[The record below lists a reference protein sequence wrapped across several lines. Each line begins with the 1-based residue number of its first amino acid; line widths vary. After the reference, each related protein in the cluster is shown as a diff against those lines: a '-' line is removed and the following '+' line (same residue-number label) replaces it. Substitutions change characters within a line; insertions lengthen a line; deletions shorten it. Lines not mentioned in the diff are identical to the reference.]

1 MKHEHPQRQVLALQC
16 FKCKVCN
23 QSLNTLKNHIYCI
36 HAPGLNLGIP
46 CRTLL
51 IKTIQIDFVNK
62 GKASYVLYAPNF
74 SHSKMIS
81 KNIEDEA

>member
-1 MKHEHPQRQVLALQC
+1 MNIPKGKFWNFSC

-23 QSLNTLKNHIYCI
+23 QSWNTLKNHIYCI
-36 HAPGLNLGIP
+36 HAGFNLGIP
-46 CRTLL
+46 CRSLL